1 MQARPFPFP
10 FPFQPTPHLTC
21 QHSQNRYHGVPP
33 AQLVHFE
40 IFQKIAISA
49 YLIKEWPPTTVTK
62 SLIRYH
68 IRVGCNSSPWAPWQT
83 ASRLSDNAPPPEGE
97 GEKKQ
102 KPRRHNFLTNRCCC
116 GVVLELTCR
125 PPPHTPRRRTRGNQ
139 RSWYLMIWNAK
150 QMVLSILHRG
160 NKSHDNHEREA
171 QFLRFSLARN
181 IPHHRAKPPWLLD

>member
-83 ASRLSDNAPPPEGE
+83 ASRLSDNAPPPRK
-97 GEKKQ
+97 EKGKKSKSPVDTTSWQ
-102 KPRRHNFLTNRCCC
+102 TGVAVVWFWSWH
-116 GVVLELTCR
+116 VVL
-125 PPPHTPRRRTRGNQ
+125 PHTRRGAARAATNARDIL
-139 RSWYLMIWNAK
+139 WYETQNKWSFQFFTAGTNLMI
-150 QMVLSILHRG
+150 IT
-160 NKSHDNHEREA
+160 REK
-171 QFLRFSLARN
+171 RNFSASL
-181 IPHHRAKPPWLLD
+181 